1 MCTCDTVKVFWD
13 NFKKWVGEKINTEV
27 NLSDK
32 DIIYSAFS
40 KCSLLN
46 YLIVL
51 AKYYIYKNK
60 FYHKTLN
67 IKGFESYVKV
77 KFKNEM
83 YIAKI
88 NNTYDKFLGMWSS
101 IYHYFMDEK

>member
-1 MCTCDTVKVFWD
+1 MS
-13 NFKKWVGEKINTEV
+13 GKINTDI

-32 DIIYSAFS
+32 NIIYSAFS

-51 AKYYIYKNK
+51 EKYYIYKNK
-60 FYHKTLN
+60 FHKKSLN
-67 IKGFESYVKV
+67 IRKFEAYVKV
-77 KFKNEM
+77 KFNNEM

-88 NNTYDKFLGMWSS
+88 NNTYDKFLGKWSS
-101 IYHYFMDEK
+101 LYHYFMDGSLSL

>member
-1 MCTCDTVKVFWD
+1 MR
-13 NFKKWVGEKINTEV
+13 GKINTDI

-32 DIIYSAFS
+32 NIIYSAFS

-51 AKYYIYKNK
+51 VKYYIFK
-60 FYHKTLN
+60 FHKKSLN
-67 IKGFESYVKV
+67 IRKFESYVKV
-77 KFKNEM
+77 KFNNEM

-88 NNTYDKFLGMWSS
+88 NKTYDKFLGKWSS
-101 IYHYFMDEK
+101 LYHYFMDGSLSL